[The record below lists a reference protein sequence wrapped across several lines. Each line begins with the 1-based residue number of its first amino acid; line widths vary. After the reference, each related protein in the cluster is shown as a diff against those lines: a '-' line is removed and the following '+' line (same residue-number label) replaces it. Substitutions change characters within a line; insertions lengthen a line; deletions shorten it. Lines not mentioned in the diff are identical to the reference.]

1 MILILKN
8 SSTYSTFFKQHFLCK
23 KFKQSFIITFS
34 FFILFCNN
42 IKSQNYFANSDFEQ
56 LNNCIELHQDCASE
70 AWFYLKPA
78 ITPLIFSNTVPQPFS
93 GKDLLI
99 LPIENIFKKVTT
111 HAYVYTKFCCPLQ
124 KDKKYTLSFYVH
136 AGSNKFNGI
145 DFLFTPNEYV
155 SDNFNADSVRP
166 SIHIAP
172 EEIISEYQ
180 GWKYIKTIYK
190 ANGTEQFCLV
200 GNLAK
205 KSPEY
210 AKYNRM
216 NKDGDVFY
224 FMDNISFTPVIGEKP
239 CKEFQQNIDKLYAQN
254 YRHTERALVEIIP
267 QIITDTIIIPAV
279 FFETDKAILK
289 TSFKNILNK
298 LIVKCSNKNIVN
310 IAIEGHTDN
319 TGTEE
324 RNIQLSK
331 QRADAVLNYF
341 TFKLPS
347 LKNNIFAEGKAA
359 NFPIASNANE
369 KGRAANRRVQIL
381 LSYSLLK
388 K

>member
-1 MILILKN
+1 
-8 SSTYSTFFKQHFLCK
+8 
-23 KFKQSFIITFS
+23 
-34 FFILFCNN
+34 
-42 IKSQNYFANSDFEQ
+42 
-56 LNNCIELHQDCASE
+56 
-70 AWFYLKPA
+70 
-78 ITPLIFSNTVPQPFS
+78 VPQPFS

-99 LPIENIFKKVTT
+99 LPIENIFKKVMT

-124 KDKKYTLSFYVH
+124 KGKNYTLSFYVH
-136 AGSNKFNGI
+136 SGNNKFNGI

-172 EEIISEYQ
+172 EEIVNEYQ
-180 GWKYIKTIYK
+180 GWKYVKTTYK
-190 ANGTEQFCLV
+190 ANGNEQFCLV

-205 KSPEY
+205 KSAEY
-210 AKYNRM
+210 AKFNRM
-216 NKDGDVFY
+216 NKDGDIFY
-224 FMDNISFTPVIGEKP
+224 FIDNISFTPVIAEKP
-239 CKEFQQNIDKLYAQN
+239 CKEFQQNVDKLYAQN
-254 YRHTERALVEIIP
+254 YRHTEKALVEIVP
-267 QIITDTIIIPAV
+267 TVITDTIIIPAV

-289 TSFKNILNK
+289 SSFKNILNK
-298 LIVKCSNKNIVN
+298 LIAKCSNKNIVN

-319 TGTEE
+319 TGSEE

-341 TFKLPS
+341 TYKIPTI
-347 LKNNIFAEGKAA
+347 KNNIFAEGKAA
-359 NFPIASNANE
+359 NFPVANNASE
-369 KGRAANRRVQIL
+369 RGRTANRRVQIL